1 MSGLGLYFN
10 EDSFNR
16 LFPFYLQLG
25 ADFQVLN
32 LEKALLKFVQTFKR
46 KFIYSFFEIVRPH
59 LKAVSFKKLL
69 K

>member
-32 LEKALLKFVQTFKR
+32 FGKSLAKVCPDLQ
-46 KFIYSFFEIVRPH
+46 IYLQIFFEIVRPH
-59 LKAVSFKKLL
+59 LKPFPFKKI